1 MIIQLTSEIQN
12 ISLQVGDVAYY
23 APVDQNWNSS
33 GADLA
38 TFNPVK
44 IGVIDEVGNSYIKII
59 NHNITPPVGS
69 FLMFAKDNTV
79 NKSGVKGYFA
89 QVDFAYNDVDKA
101 ELFSVAAE
109 VKESSK

>member
-23 APVDQNWNSS
+23 TPVDQNWNSS

-38 TFNPVK
+38 TFSPVK
-44 IGVIDEVGNSYIKII
+44 IGVIDEVGNSYVKIT
-59 NHNITPPVGS
+59 NFNITPPVGS

-79 NKSGVKGYFA
+79 NKSGIKGYFA
-89 QVDFAYNDVDKA
+89 QVDFAYSDVDKA

>member
-12 ISLQVGDVAYY
+12 ISLQVGDIAYY
-23 APVDQNWNSS
+23 TPVDQNWNSS
-33 GADLA
+33 GADLGVV
-38 TFNPVK
+38 NPVK
-44 IGVIDEVGNSYIKII
+44 IGVIDEVGNNYIKIT
-59 NHNITPPVGS
+59 NYNITPPVDS